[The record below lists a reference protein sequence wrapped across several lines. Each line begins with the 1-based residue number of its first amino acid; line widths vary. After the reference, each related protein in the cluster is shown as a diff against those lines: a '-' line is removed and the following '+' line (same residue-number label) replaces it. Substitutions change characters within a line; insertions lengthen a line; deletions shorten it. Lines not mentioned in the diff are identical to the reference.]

1 MQIEAY
7 LLQLVVVDDV
17 LVGWAA
23 LGESI
28 QLVHVIHVAPQAAEL
43 WRNLKVHE
51 VLSCKYSPSSIRL
64 PDWSA
69 PLQIYLRLGYVEA

>member
-17 LVGWAA
+17 LVCWAA

-28 QLVHVIHVAPQAAEL
+28 QLVHVIHVAPQAVEL
-43 WRNLKVHE
+43 GRDLKVHE
-51 VLSCKYSPSSIRL
+51 VLSCKYRPKSISLPEISSHSNL
-64 PDWSA
+64 PA
-69 PLQIYLRLGYVEA
+69 TRIC

>member
-1 MQIEAY
+1 MQTELY

-17 LVGWAA
+17 LVGRAA

-43 WRNLKVHE
+43 WRNLKVHK
-51 VLSCKYSPSSIRL
+51 VLSCKYFRDKIRL
-64 PDWSA
+64 PDASSA
-69 PLQIYLRLGYVEA
+69 AILPATRIC